1 MHKILFQ
8 PQFKA
13 MMTAHTRD
21 ILQFLLNNGVNFNI
35 LCDMKKASFSPQL
48 PEHITS
54 TFNDI
59 TLFVLAGY
67 TFESIELHDSGMSF
81 EAGFGSENIGSFV
94 NIKYEGI
101 VQILLHDNELLRE
114 IPLFT
119 NVSHP
124 CFYNLSKQEL
134 EEIESIQKQGLEQSN
149 LAFALSP
156 ENGRF
161 FKK

>member
-13 MMTAHTRD
+13 IMSAHTRD
-21 ILQFLLNNGVNFNI
+21 ILQILLHHGVNFNI
-35 LCDMKKASFSPQL
+35 LCDMKKTSFQPQL
-48 PEHITS
+48 PQYITE

-67 TFESIELHDSGMSF
+67 TFESIELHEGHISF

-94 NIKYEGI
+94 SIDFSGI
-101 VQILLHDNELLRE
+101 VQILLHDNDLLRE

-119 NVSHP
+119 NASHP
-124 CFYNLSKQEL
+124 CLYNFSDEEL
-134 EEIESIQKQGLEQSN
+134 QEIESLQKEGLEHSN

>member
-1 MHKILFQ
+1 MRKILFQ
-8 PQFKA
+8 PQFKSV
-13 MMTAHTRD
+13 MNAHTRD

-48 PEHITS
+48 PEYITS
-54 TFNDI
+54 TFNEI

-67 TFESIELHDSGMSF
+67 TFESIELHEGYMSF
-81 EAGFGSENIGSFV
+81 EAGFGNENIGSIV
-94 NIKYEGI
+94 SVEYEGI
-101 VQILLHDNELLRE
+101 VQILLHDNDLLRE

-124 CFYNLSKQEL
+124 CFYNFSEEEL
-134 EEIESIQKQGLEQSN
+134 QEIESIQREGLEQSN
-149 LAFALSP
+149 LAFALNP

>member
-1 MHKILFQ
+1 MRKILFQ
-8 PQFKA
+8 PQFKSV
-13 MMTAHTRD
+13 MNAHTRD
-21 ILQFLLNNGVNFNI
+21 ILQFLVQNSVNFNI
-35 LCDMKKASFSPQL
+35 LCDMKRASFSPQL

-54 TFNDI
+54 TFNEI

-67 TFESIELHDSGMSF
+67 TFESIELHEGCMSF
-81 EAGFGSENIGSFV
+81 EAGFGNENIGSIV
-94 NIKYEGI
+94 SVEYEGI
-101 VQILLHDNELLRE
+101 VQILLHDNDLLRE

-124 CFYNLSKQEL
+124 CFYNFSEEEL
-134 EEIESIQKQGLEQSN
+134 QEIESIQREGLEQSN
-149 LAFALSP
+149 LAFALNP

>member
-1 MHKILFQ
+1 MRKILFQ
-8 PQFKA
+8 PQFKSV
-13 MMTAHTRD
+13 MNAHTRD

-54 TFNDI
+54 TFNEI

-67 TFESIELHDSGMSF
+67 TFESIELHEGCMSF
-81 EAGFGSENIGSFV
+81 EAGFGNENIGSIV
-94 NIKYEGI
+94 SVEYEGI
-101 VQILLHDNELLRE
+101 VQILLHDNDLLRE

-124 CFYNLSKQEL
+124 CFYNFSEEEL
-134 EEIESIQKQGLEQSN
+134 QEIESIQREGLEQSN
-149 LAFALSP
+149 LAFALNP
-156 ENGRF
+156 ENDRF

>member
-1 MHKILFQ
+1 MRKILFQ
-8 PQFKA
+8 PQFKSV
-13 MMTAHTRD
+13 MNAHTRD
-21 ILQFLLNNGVNFNI
+21 ILQFLIQNSVNFNI
-35 LCDMKKASFSPQL
+35 LCDMKRASFSPQL

-54 TFNDI
+54 TFNEI

-67 TFESIELHDSGMSF
+67 TFESIELHEGCMSF
-81 EAGFGSENIGSFV
+81 EAGFGNENIGSIV
-94 NIKYEGI
+94 SVEYEGI
-101 VQILLHDNELLRE
+101 VQILLHDNDLLRE

-124 CFYNLSKQEL
+124 CFYNFSEEEL
-134 EEIESIQKQGLEQSN
+134 QEIESIQREGLEQSN
-149 LAFALSP
+149 LAFALNP

>member
-1 MHKILFQ
+1 MRKILFQ
-8 PQFKA
+8 PQFKSV
-13 MMTAHTRD
+13 MNAHTRD
-21 ILQFLLNNGVNFNI
+21 ILQFLIQNSVNFNI
-35 LCDMKKASFSPQL
+35 LCDMKRASFSPQL

-54 TFNDI
+54 TFNEI

-67 TFESIELHDSGMSF
+67 TFESIELHESCMSF
-81 EAGFGSENIGSFV
+81 EAGFGNENIGSIV
-94 NIKYEGI
+94 SVEYEGI
-101 VQILLHDNELLRE
+101 VQILLHDNDLLRE

-124 CFYNLSKQEL
+124 CFYNFSEEEL
-134 EEIESIQKQGLEQSN
+134 QEIESIQREGLEQSN
-149 LAFALSP
+149 LAFALNP